1 MGLDTRGEF
10 YDGTP
15 VTTPKEVAE
24 ALLRRP
30 VPLMRNLTENMMA
43 YALARRVEYFDL
55 PTIRQIVTDAEDEG
69 QYSMQSLIVGVV
81 TSDAFRMKRAAELAI
96 EQVDD

>member
-1 MGLDTRGEF
+1 
-10 YDGTP
+10 
-15 VTTPKEVAE
+15 
-24 ALLRRP
+24 
-30 VPLMRNLTENMMA
+30 MRNLTENMMA

-55 PTIRQIVTDAEDEG
+55 PTIRRIVTDAEDEG

-96 EQVDD
+96 DQVDN